1 MKVAAISGLAAV
13 AALAGAGMTVPAA
26 AQPYPGYYYD
36 GRNPCQEKQHDNG
49 TAGALIG
56 GVGGALLGNS
66 IAHGGG
72 RTGGTIIGG
81 VAGAVVGNNIGR
93 SSARSSDTCQG
104 YEGRTYYNG
113 YAPQYGGYYQQ
124 PQPYGYYDH
133 RYYHQRDDDDDD

>member
-13 AALAGAGMTVPAA
+13 AALAGAGMALPAA
-26 AQPYPGYYYD
+26 AQPYPGYSYD

-49 TAGALIG
+49 TAGALLG

-72 RTGGTIIGG
+72 RAGGTIIGG

-93 SSARSSDTCQG
+93 SSAKSSDACQG
-104 YEGRTYYNG
+104 FEYHSYYNG

-124 PQPYGYYDH
+124 PPPYYGD
-133 RYYHQRDDDDDD
+133 RYYHERYDDDDD